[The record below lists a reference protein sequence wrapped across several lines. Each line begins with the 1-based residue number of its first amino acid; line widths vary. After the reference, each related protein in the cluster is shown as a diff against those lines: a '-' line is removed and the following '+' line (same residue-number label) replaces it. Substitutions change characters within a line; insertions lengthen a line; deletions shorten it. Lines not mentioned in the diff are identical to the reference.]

1 VLGSVGSSSY
11 YTVIAI
17 YHAGNER
24 YDRYTAFIPMTAA
37 KSLFRQD
44 VGYPN
49 VGVRLSDPNTAD
61 TFVNKLM
68 SEGKPYT
75 QSWQQRNGTYVTA
88 LIVERNVMRLIL
100 FIVVIITA
108 LNIITGVLMLVKNK
122 ARDIAILRTI
132 GATRAGVV
140 RVFLMTGTV
149 LGMAGVATG
158 VLLGVVCAIYITP
171 IQHFLEALFNV
182 RLFPPDIYQLDALPA
197 KLEWAEVAWVSG
209 AAFLVTLVMSI
220 RPSLWAARLNPV
232 EALRFE

>member
-1 VLGSVGSSSY
+1 
-11 YTVIAI
+11 
-17 YHAGNER
+17 
-24 YDRYTAFIPMTAA
+24 
-37 KSLFRQD
+37 
-44 VGYPN
+44 
-49 VGVRLSDPNTAD
+49 
-61 TFVNKLM
+61 
-68 SEGKPYT
+68 
-75 QSWQQRNGTYVTA
+75 
-88 LIVERNVMRLIL
+88 
-100 FIVVIITA
+100 
-108 LNIITGVLMLVKNK
+108 VKNK

-158 VLLGVVCAIYITP
+158 VLLGVVCAIYIAP

-209 AAFLVTLVMSI
+209 AAFLVTLAMSI
-220 RPSLWAARLNPV
+220 IPSLWAARLNPV